1 MILNNPRWT
10 ILGVLCGTAILMCGC
25 ASPPSAASPFG
36 ETRAQHEERM
46 DWWREARFGM
56 FIHWGLYAEHGNEL
70 NGRRGGRY
78 SEWLVQ
84 GVPNAEYEKLV
95 DRFNPT
101 EFDADAIVR
110 LAKQAGMKYIVIT
123 TKHHEGFSMWNS
135 ESNPYNVMATPWRR
149 DAMEE
154 MAEACRRHDMR
165 LGWYYSVLD
174 WHHPDYLPRR
184 KIDQRPVEGAD
195 YNRYV
200 EFMKAQ
206 LTELLT
212 NYGDIA
218 VVWFDGDW
226 EKGPEQHRSREIV
239 DLIHSLQPKA
249 IVNNRIGL
257 PMDYDTPEQR
267 IPEDDIPQRDWET
280 CMTINSSW
288 GYNKFAQDWKP
299 ADELIRHLADIASKG
314 GNFLLNIGPDGKG
327 RVTPQDTERLR
338 AIGKWMAVNGES
350 IRGTGATMFRSSAS
364 TPWGRCTV
372 KKLEGNRTRLYLHV
386 FDWPKTGKLVVPE
399 LGNLPTRA
407 FLLGAPGSALVATV
421 GSGGV
426 VIQVPQVQPDPANSV
441 VAMEFEEP
449 VVSYHEPQFDAP
461 ASEMIDPMDVALF
474 SPCEQLEIHYT
485 LDGAQP
491 TSTSPLYS
499 KPLRLMETT
508 TIQARAFHQGRAVS
522 AVVAATYSRVLPRP
536 AEAVDATR
544 PGLDFQYVEKD
555 FKTIAELEASLASDV
570 PGVVG
575 RVANFDLGLRK
586 RDENFGVIFS
596 GLIRIPKDGVYR
608 FEMTSDDGA
617 QLWVGDKLVADGDGL
632 HGPEAFSGTVALSKG
647 PQPIRLSYFNG
658 SGGRFLGIE
667 WALAG
672 SPLAPVEDKALFSRP
687 AGKR

>member
-184 KIDQRPVEGAD
+184 KVDQRPVEGAD

-239 DLIHSLQPKA
+239 DLIHTLQPKA

-386 FDWPKTGKLVVPE
+386 FDWPKNGKLVVPE

>member
-1 MILNNPRWT
+1 M
-10 ILGVLCGTAILMCGC
+10 G
-25 ASPPSAASPFG
+25 
-36 ETRAQHEERM
+36 
-46 DWWREARFGM
+46 WWREARFGL

-184 KIDQRPVEGAD
+184 KVDQRPVEGTD

-200 EFMKAQ
+200 EFMKDQ

-218 VVWFDGDW
+218 VIWFDGDW

-239 DLIHSLQPKA
+239 DLIHTLQPKA

-299 ADELIRHLADIASKG
+299 SDELIRHLADIASKG

-350 IRGTGATMFRSSAS
+350 IQGTRATIFRSSTA

-372 KKLEGNRTRLYLHV
+372 RTLPDNRTRIYLHV
-386 FDWPKTGKLVVPE
+386 FDWPKNGKLVVPE
-399 LGNLPTRA
+399 LGNIPART
-407 FLLGAPGSALVATV
+407 FLLTAPTIALEAAM
-421 GSGGV
+421 GNGGI
-426 VIQVPQVQPDPANSV
+426 VIQVPQAQPDPANSV
-441 VAMEFEEP
+441 VALEFDSP
-449 VVSYHEPQFDAP
+449 VVSYHAPQFDAP
-461 ASEMIDPMDVALF
+461 ASEMIAPMEVALF
-474 SPCEQLEIHYT
+474 SPCDALGIRYT
-485 LDGAQP
+485 LDGTPP
-491 TSTSPLYS
+491 TRDSLLYANPLCLA
-499 KPLRLMETT
+499 KTT
-508 TIQARAFHQGRAVS
+508 TITACSFYQGRAVS
-522 AVVAATYSRVLPRP
+522 EIVAATYSRVAPRP
-536 AEAVDATR
+536 AEKVADPR
-544 PGLDFQYVEKD
+544 PGLDFQYVEKS
-555 FKTIAELEASLASDV
+555 FKTIAELEACRVSEVSCTE
-570 PGVVG
+570 GE
-575 RVANFDLGLRK
+575 VANFDLDLRK
-586 RDENFGVIFS
+586 RDEFFGVIFS
-596 GLIRIPKDGVYR
+596 GLIRVPKDGVYR
-608 FEMTSDDGA
+608 FELTSDDGA
-617 QLWVGDKLVADGDGL
+617 QLWVGNQLVADGDGL
-632 HGPEAFSGTVALSKG
+632 HGRKTFTGTVALSKG
-647 PQPIRLSYFNG
+647 LHPIRLAYFNG
-658 SGGRFLGIE
+658 SGGRLLEIK

-672 SPLAPVEDKALFSRP
+672 SPLASIEDKSLTSLRADKP
-687 AGKR
+687 

>member
-1 MILNNPRWT
+1 M
-10 ILGVLCGTAILMCGC
+10 G
-25 ASPPSAASPFG
+25 
-36 ETRAQHEERM
+36 
-46 DWWREARFGM
+46 WWREARFGM

-84 GVPNAEYEKLV
+84 GVPNEEYEKLV

-149 DAMEE
+149 DAMKE

-184 KIDQRPVEGAD
+184 KVDQRPVEGAD

-226 EKGPEQHRSREIV
+226 EKGPEQHRSHEIV
-239 DLIHSLQPKA
+239 DLIHTLQPKA

-288 GYNKFAQDWKP
+288 GYNKFAKDWKP
-299 ADELIRHLADIASKG
+299 ANELICHLADIASKG

-327 RVTPQDTERLR
+327 RVTPQDVERLQ

-350 IRGTGATMFRSSAS
+350 IRDTGATVFRSSAS

-372 KKLEGNRTRLYLHV
+372 KKLAGNRTRLYLHV
-386 FDWPKTGKLVVPE
+386 FDWPKDGKLVVPE
-399 LGNLPTRA
+399 LGNTPARA
-407 FLLGAPGSALVATV
+407 FLLGASGSALEATPGSA
-421 GSGGV
+421 GV
-426 VIQVPQVQPDPANSV
+426 VVQVPQLQPDPANSV
-441 VAMEFEEP
+441 VALDFDDP

-461 ASEMIDPMDVALF
+461 ATEMIGPMDVALF
-474 SPCEQLEIHYT
+474 TPCDQLEIRYT
-485 LDGAQP
+485 LDGGQP
-491 TSTSPLYS
+491 TSTSPRYV
-499 KPLRLMETT
+499 KPLRLTETT
-508 TIQARAFHQGRAVS
+508 TIQVGSFYQGRAVS
-522 AVVAATYSRVLPRP
+522 EIVAATYSRIAPRP
-536 AEAVDATR
+536 AEAVEATR

-555 FKTIAELEASLASDV
+555 FKTIAELEAFLASDV
-570 PGVVG
+570 PCVVG
-575 RVANFDLGLRK
+575 GVANFDLSLRK

-608 FEMTSDDGA
+608 FALTCDDGA
-617 QLWVGDKLVADGDGL
+617 QLWIGDKLVADGDGL
-632 HGPEAFSGTVALSKG
+632 HGPKSFSGTVALSKG
-647 PQPIRLSYFNG
+647 LHPLRLPYFNG
-658 SGGRFLGIE
+658 SGGRFLEIK

-672 SPLAPVEDKALFSRP
+672 SPLASVEDKILISRP
-687 AGKR
+687 ADKR

>member
-1 MILNNPRWT
+1 MSVNSVCVPL
-10 ILGVLCGTAILMCGC
+10 LVVLCSCMV
-25 ASPPSAASPFG
+25 AASSASNSFD
-36 ETRAQHEERM
+36 ETQALHDERM
-46 DWWREARFGM
+46 GWWREARFGL

-70 NGRRGGRY
+70 NGHRGGRY

-135 ESNPYNVMATPWRR
+135 ASNPYNVMATPWRR
-149 DAMEE
+149 DTMKE

-174 WHHPDYLPRR
+174 WYHPDYLPRR
-184 KIDQRPVEGAD
+184 EADRRSVDGTD

-239 DLIHSLQPKA
+239 DLIHTLQPKA
-249 IVNNRIGL
+249 IINNRIGL

-299 ADELIRHLADIASKG
+299 SDELVRHLADIASKG

-327 RVTPQDTERLR
+327 RVTPQDTERLH

-350 IRGTGATMFRSSAS
+350 IYGTHATVFRSSAS

-372 KKLEGNRTRLYLHV
+372 KKLAGNRTRLYLHV
-386 FDWPKTGKLVVPE
+386 FDWPKDGRLLVPE
-399 LGNLPTRA
+399 LGNLPVRA
-407 FLLGAPGSALVATV
+407 FLLAAPDSSLEAIAGN
-421 GSGGV
+421 GGV
-426 VIQVPQVQPDPANSV
+426 MIQIPQTRPDPADSV
-441 VAMEFEEP
+441 VALDFDGP
-449 VVSYHEPQFDAP
+449 LVSYHEPEFTAP
-461 ASEMIDPMDVALF
+461 ASEMIAPMDVELG
-474 SPCEQLEIHYT
+474 SPCDRLELRYT
-485 LDGAQP
+485 LDGSEPAHD
-491 TSTSPLYS
+491 SSLYS
-499 KPLRLMETT
+499 APIRVAETT
-508 TIQARAFHQGRAVS
+508 TINARSFYQGRVVS
-522 AVVAATYSRVLPRP
+522 EVVAATYSRVAPLP
-536 AEAVDATR
+536 AKKVGNTR
-544 PGLDFQYVEKD
+544 PGLEYQYVEKA
-555 FKTIAELEASLASDV
+555 FKTIADLEAYLHSDA
-570 PGVVG
+570 PRTAGE
-575 RVANFDLGLRK
+575 AINFDLDLRQ
-586 RDENFGVIFS
+586 RDENFGMAFS
-596 GLIRIPKDGVYR
+596 GLIHVPKEGVYR
-608 FEMTSDDGA
+608 FALTSDDGA
-617 QLWVGDKLVADGDGL
+617 QLWVGNKLVADADGL
-632 HGPEAFSGTVALSKG
+632 HGSQTFTGTVALSKG
-647 PQPIRLSYFNG
+647 PHSIRLIYYNALGG
-658 SGGRFLGIE
+658 SFLNVD
-667 WALAG
+667 WALTDQ
-672 SPLAPVEDKALFSRP
+672 PLASVENKSLNYHTL
-687 AGKR
+687 

>member
-1 MILNNPRWT
+1 MNMNFMREALWV
-10 ILGVLCGTAILMCGC
+10 VLCGSMVLSGGC
-25 ASPPSAASPFG
+25 MAASASSPFG
-36 ETRAQHEERM
+36 ETEAQHDARM
-46 DWWREARFGM
+46 EWWREARFGM

-78 SEWLVQ
+78 SEWFVQ
-84 GVPNAEYEKLV
+84 GVPNEEYEKLV

-101 EFDADAIVR
+101 EFDADVLVR

-149 DAMEE
+149 DAMRE
-154 MAEACRRHDMR
+154 MAEACRHHDMR

-184 KIDQRPVEGAD
+184 KVDRRPVEGAD

-239 DLIHSLQPKA
+239 DLIHTLQPKA

-267 IPEDDIPQRDWET
+267 IPEDDIPKRDWET

-288 GYNKFAQDWKP
+288 GYNKFAKDWKP
-299 ADELIRHLADIASKG
+299 SGELIRNLADIASKG

-327 RVTPQDTERLR
+327 LVTPQDTERLQ
-338 AIGKWMAVNGES
+338 ALGKWMAVNGES
-350 IRGTGATMFRSSAS
+350 IHGAGATVFRSSAS

-386 FDWPKTGKLVVPE
+386 FDWPKNGKLVVPE
-399 LGNLPTRA
+399 LGNTPARA
-407 FLLGAPGSALVATV
+407 FLLGAPGSSLEATAV
-421 GSGGV
+421 NGGV
-426 VIQVPQVQPDPANSV
+426 VIQVPQVQPDPASSV
-441 VAMEFEEP
+441 VVLGFDDP
-449 VVSYHEPQFDAP
+449 VVSYHEPQFEAP
-461 ASEMIDPMDVALF
+461 ATEMIGSMDVALG
-474 SPCEQLEIHYT
+474 SPCDQLEIRYT
-485 LDGAQP
+485 LDGTQP
-491 TSTSPLYS
+491 TLDSPLYAA
-499 KPLRLMETT
+499 PMRLSETT
-508 TIQARAFHQGRAVS
+508 TITARSFYQARAVS
-522 AVVAATYSRVLPRP
+522 EGVASTYSCIAPRL
-536 AEAVDATR
+536 AEGIESTR
-544 PGLDFQYVEKD
+544 PGLEYQYVEKA
-555 FKTIAELEASLASDV
+555 FKTIAELEAHLASDA
-570 PGVVG
+570 PRTAGEG
-575 RVANFDLGLRK
+575 ANFDLGSRK
-586 RDENFGVIFS
+586 REENFGMAFS

-608 FEMTSDDGA
+608 FEMTCDDGA

-647 PQPIRLSYFNG
+647 LQPIRLVYFNG
-658 SGGRFLGIE
+658 SGGRFLEIK

-672 SPLAPVEDKALFSRP
+672 RPPAPIKDKTLVLAE
-687 AGKR
+687 